1 MRMTKDEIDKKFDET
16 ILEHLDTWWNREVEN
31 TKKYWEKLS
40 KMKRVLRLP
49 VKAEYFEQIKAG
61 TKIEEYRIIKE
72 YWSKRLIKEYDEV
85 WVTLG
90 YPSSDETDKIIKFK
104 WTGYEIKKITHKEFG
119 NKEVDVYAIQLEEKI
134 D

>member
-1 MRMTKDEIDKKFDET
+1 MRMTKDEINKKYDKK
-16 ILEHLDTWWNREVEN
+16 ILEHLDTWWNREVEK
-31 TKKYWEKLS
+31 TKKYFEELS

-49 VKAEYFEQIKAG
+49 VKSEYFNQIKAG
-61 TKIEEYRIIKE
+61 TKTEEYRIIKE

-134 D
+134 N

>member
-1 MRMTKDEIDKKFDET
+1 MTKDEIDKKFDET
-16 ILEHLDTWWNREVEN
+16 ILEYLDTWWNREVEK
-31 TKKYWEKLS
+31 TKKYFEELS

-49 VKAEYFEQIKAG
+49 VKREYFEQIKSG
-61 TKIEEYRIIKE
+61 TKTEEYRIIKE

-134 D
+134 N

>member
-1 MRMTKDEIDKKFDET
+1 MTKDEIDKKFDET

-61 TKIEEYRIIKE
+61 TKIEEYRIIKD

>member
-1 MRMTKDEIDKKFDET
+1 MTKDEIDKKYDET
-16 ILEHLDTWWNREVEN
+16 ILEHLDTWWNREVEK
-31 TKKYWEKLS
+31 TKKYFEELS

-61 TKIEEYRIIKE
+61 TKTEEYRIIKE

-134 D
+134 N

>member
-16 ILEHLDTWWNREVEN
+16 ILEHLDTWWNREVEK
-31 TKKYWEKLS
+31 TKKYFEELS

-49 VKAEYFEQIKAG
+49 VKAEYFNQIKAG

-134 D
+134 N